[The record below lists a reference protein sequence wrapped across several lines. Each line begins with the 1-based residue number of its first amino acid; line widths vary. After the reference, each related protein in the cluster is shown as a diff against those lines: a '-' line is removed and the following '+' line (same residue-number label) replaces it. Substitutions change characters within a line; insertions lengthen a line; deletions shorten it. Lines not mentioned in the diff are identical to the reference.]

1 MQALDQIEAA
11 LVQWLPLAAEPG
23 PAAPAAEG
31 DLAAE
36 KRPLAVL
43 DERLAELQAC
53 LDRAERHA
61 AEAEALLTAEV
72 QALEDWLVALA
83 AARQTLDRAAAPAG

>member
-1 MQALDQIEAA
+1 MRTLDQIEAA

-23 PAAPAAEG
+23 PGGPAAEG
-31 DLAAE
+31 DLPAE
-36 KRPLAVL
+36 KTPPARL

-53 LDRAERHA
+53 LDRAEGNA
-61 AEAEALLTAEV
+61 AEALLTAEV
-72 QALEDWLVALA
+72 HAFENWLAALA